1 MEKLS
6 ALMDG
11 ELDAPEAQRELGALK
26 TDSGARERWDT
37 YHLIGDALRGDALHF
52 GRTQENFLQRLA
64 AEPTVLAPKPRR
76 VSRKIVTYA
85 LSAAASISA
94 MAMVAWVALTTNDAG
109 TAQQLAANPQ
119 AMPAAVA
126 KAPAVPV
133 LTVPVSV
140 PVSGQ
145 MNEYLLAHQGFSPS
159 TAIQGVT
166 PYIRSV
172 STTESVSA
180 R

>member
-11 ELDAPEAQRELGALK
+11 ELDPPEAQRELGALR
-26 TDSGARERWDT
+26 SSAEGRERWDT
-37 YHLIGDALRGDALHF
+37 YHLIGDALRGDALRF
-52 GRTQENFLQRLA
+52 ARINAEFSKRLA
-64 AEPTVLAPKPRR
+64 AEATVLAPKRR
-76 VSRKIVTYA
+76 AVSRKAVTYA
-85 LSAAASISA
+85 LSAAASVA
-94 MAMVAWVALTTNDAG
+94 AVAMVAWVALTTNEVGIAP
-109 TAQQLAANPQ
+109 QIAANPQ
-119 AMPAAVA
+119 PAAVA
-126 KAPAVPV
+126 VAEPAPS
-133 LTVPVSV
+133 LVSV
-140 PVSGQ
+140 PVQGE

-172 STTESVSA
+172 SATQPAST

>member
-11 ELDAPEAQRELGALK
+11 ELDAPEVQRELGALK
-26 TDSGARERWDT
+26 NNAEALERWDT
-37 YHLIGDALRGDALHF
+37 YHLIGDALRGDAVQF
-52 GRTQENFLQRLA
+52 NRMRTAFSARLA
-64 AEPTVLAPKPRR
+64 AEPTVLAPRQRPT
-76 VSRKIVTYA
+76 SRKVVTYA
-85 LSAAASISA
+85 LSAAASVMA
-94 MAMVAWVALTTNDAG
+94 VAMVAWVALTTNDVG
-109 TAQQLAANPQ
+109 PAQQLAATPK
-119 AMPAAVA
+119 AAPAAVA
-126 KAPAVPV
+126 VVTPQQAPI
-133 LTVPVSV
+133 VSV
-140 PVSGQ
+140 AVHGE

-172 STTESVSA
+172 SATQPASA